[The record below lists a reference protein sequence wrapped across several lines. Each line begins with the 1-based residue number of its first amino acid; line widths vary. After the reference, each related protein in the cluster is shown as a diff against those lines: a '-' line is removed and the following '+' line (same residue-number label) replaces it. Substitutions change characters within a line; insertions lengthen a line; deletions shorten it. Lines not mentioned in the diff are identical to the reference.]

1 MLSSIRVQFHIYG
14 VEVLDLWL
22 VVTKYI
28 VTPASGALR
37 IIFAYD
43 GFGRPSREQQ

>member
-1 MLSSIRVQFHIYG
+1 MELKFLCG
-14 VEVLDLWL
+14 LLL
-22 VVTKYI
+22 VTKYI
-28 VTPASGALR
+28 VTLASAALG